1 MEHTLGETHG
11 RMKVAPFV
19 SLNPCF
25 NGTYSRRHHGHCEIM
40 GIAKSLNPCFNGT
53 YSRSCVSC
61 HEGFP
66 QDCLNPCF
74 NGTYSRSTAEK
85 TREDIVAVLI
95 LVLMEHTLG
104 GLMSRRC
111 RDCTYGLNPCFNGT
125 YSRSTKKMK
134 TGFLKAS

>member
-53 YSRSCVSC
+53 YSRRPAGVAP
-61 HEGFP
+61 EV
-66 QDCLNPCF
+66 
-74 NGTYSRSTAEK
+74 
-85 TREDIVAVLI
+85 EDAVLI

-104 GLMSRRC
+104 VR
-111 RDCTYGLNPCFNGT
+111 
-125 YSRSTKKMK
+125 
-134 TGFLKAS
+134 